1 MYGRRAADVPKA
13 RTRVAVQDCF
23 GACQEMDLDGGD
35 DAASEEDGDG
45 SCPAALGQGQGGE
58 GSCPAAL
65 GQGQG
70 GEDMEEPSG
79 NAASEDRAVFAWAFG
94 PLREGAAANLLG
106 LMDDNLFDELRKD
119 FKEARQRL
127 LARAEAKNG
136 GPDRTARFRAS
147 QQVRNSLSVR
157 VAIGAAYNEHKRQAL
172 EQGDRHYVK
181 SFVNK
186 TFTCAYSLNVGQRV
200 MRCGKLVESGRAIFK
215 GEHGQDSSGY

>member
-58 GSCPAAL
+58 
-65 GQGQG
+65 
-70 GEDMEEPSG
+70 DMEEPSG
-79 NAASEDRAVFAWAFG
+79 NAASEDRAAFAWAFG

-106 LMDDNLFDELRKD
+106 LMDDDLVDELRKD

-172 EQGDRHYVK
+172 E
-181 SFVNK
+181 
-186 TFTCAYSLNVGQRV
+186 
-200 MRCGKLVESGRAIFK
+200 
-215 GEHGQDSSGY
+215 